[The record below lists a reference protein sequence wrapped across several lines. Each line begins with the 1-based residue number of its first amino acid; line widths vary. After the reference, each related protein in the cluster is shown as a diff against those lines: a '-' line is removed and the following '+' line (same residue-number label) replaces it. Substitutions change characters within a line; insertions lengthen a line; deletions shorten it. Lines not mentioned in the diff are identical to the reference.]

1 MTDEQIDIL
10 IDRIAELKDWTAA
23 AMKLA
28 ELDKPAKWIANRL
41 EDVEL
46 EARALREEL
55 IAGHVEARA

>member
-1 MTDEQIDIL
+1 MTDEQVDIL
-10 IDRIAELKDWTAA
+10 IDRIAELEDWVSA
-23 AMKLA
+23 AMALA
-28 ELDKPAKWIANRL
+28 ERDKPTKWIANRL